1 MLSNVFLKTLR
12 DQRRSMLWWTIGL
25 AAITMVTV
33 LFYPSI
39 MDSPDLDDLLGDE
52 DSIMRA
58 FVGDVPDLTS
68 PEGFLNSQLYFLLAP
83 ILLLVFAISAGSG
96 AVAGEE
102 EKGSLDLLFSHPVRR
117 ASVVLHKLA
126 AMIVAILALSFLL
139 WLTVIAGALIV
150 DMDIGMVRVAE
161 ATLSGTLLASF
172 FGALALALGCTTG
185 KRGVTIG
192 VSGAITVLTY
202 FINALRPVADAIEP
216 ARFVSPFYYYIDADP
231 ISNGLDPV
239 HALVLVA
246 ATAVLAVS
254 AVVTF
259 ERRDIAV

>member
-12 DQRRSMLWWTIGL
+12 DQRRSMVWWTIGL
-25 AAITMVTV
+25 VAITMLTV

-39 MDSPDLDDLLGDE
+39 KDSPGLDDLLGNE
-52 DSIMRA
+52 NSIMRT

-117 ASVVLHKLA
+117 LSVVTQKLA
-126 AMIVAILALSFLL
+126 AIIVAVMGLSFIL
-139 WLTVIAGALIV
+139 WLTVVVGTLIV
-150 DMDIGMVRVAE
+150 NMDIGMVRVAE
-161 ATLSGTLLASF
+161 ATLSAAMLAF
-172 FGALALALGCTTG
+172 LFGALALALGCATG

-192 VSGAITVLTY
+192 VSGAVTVLTY
-202 FINALRPVADAIEP
+202 FINALRPVADAIDP

-246 ATAVLAVS
+246 VTALLAVMGIV
-254 AVVTF
+254 AF
-259 ERRDIAV
+259 ERRDIDV